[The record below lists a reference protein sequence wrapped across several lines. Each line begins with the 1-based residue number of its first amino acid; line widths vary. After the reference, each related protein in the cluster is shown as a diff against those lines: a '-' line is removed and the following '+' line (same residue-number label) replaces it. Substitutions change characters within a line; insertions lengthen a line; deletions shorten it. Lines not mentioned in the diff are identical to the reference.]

1 MPRDLPTS
9 FGAAAAAASISP
21 VFLVELQWPTG
32 TVRAWNGYGD
42 ITWGGNT
49 FTGTGHLGTISPIK
63 ETRDGAAN
71 GVQLRLSGIP
81 SGLIALALADDTQ
94 GRPAKIYFG
103 LLNASA
109 GFTIDP
115 YLIFDGVI
123 DICPIEDN
131 GETAS
136 ITINLEKELID
147 SRARGRRYTDEDLQI
162 EYPGDLGLA
171 YVAGL
176 QNKEI
181 TWGKAT
187 VSIGGGAGSGVID
200 PRGGD
205 TYE

>member
-1 MPRDLPTS
+1 MARDLPTS

-32 TVRAWNGYGD
+32 TARAWNGYGD
-42 ITWGGNT
+42 IVFGGNIY
-49 FTGTGHLGTISPIK
+49 TGTGHLGTLSPIK
-63 ETRDGAAN
+63 ESRDGAAN

-81 SGLIALALADDTQ
+81 SSLVALALADDTQ
-94 GRPAKIYFG
+94 GQTAKIHFG

-109 GFTIDP
+109 GFTVDP

-123 DICPIEDN
+123 DICPIEDD
-131 GETAS
+131 GATAT

-162 EYPGDLGLA
+162 EYPGDLGLE

-187 VSIGGGAGSGVID
+187 ASAGATPGSGVVD
-200 PRGGD
+200 RGGGD
-205 TYE
+205 NYD